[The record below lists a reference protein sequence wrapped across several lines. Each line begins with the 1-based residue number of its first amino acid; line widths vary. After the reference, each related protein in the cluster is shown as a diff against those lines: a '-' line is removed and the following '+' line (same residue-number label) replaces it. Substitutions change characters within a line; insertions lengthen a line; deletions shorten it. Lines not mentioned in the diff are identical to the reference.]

1 MTAKNQT
8 SPSILFALFFC
19 LALAGS
25 IAGQAATN
33 NIATEPD
40 ILRATLT
47 NGLQIIIVRNTL
59 APVVTTIVNYC
70 VGSDEAPAGFPGTA
84 HAAEHMMFRG
94 SPGLSADQLAAISAA
109 FGGDDNADTQQAVTQ
124 YFFTTPAE
132 NLEVALRVEATRMRD
147 LLPDESLWEKERGAI
162 EQEVAQDLSNPE
174 YVFYEQLL
182 AAVFKGS
189 PYEHS
194 PLGTRPSFDKTTGA
208 MLRKFHNAWY
218 VPNNAVL
225 VIVGNVEPQK
235 VLEQVK
241 KVFGKIPSAQLPAR
255 PEFNFGTVK
264 PDTLKLDTDLPYG
277 LTAITFRF
285 PGADS
290 PDFAAAQILSDV
302 LSSQRGKLYGLVPEG
317 KALSVEFDYETLQK
331 SGLGYAIAGFP
342 AGGDSTNLLN
352 HEKEI
357 LLAEITNGVSADLV
371 GAAKRRE
378 IISAELQK
386 NSVSGLAS
394 AWSTAVAI
402 EGRTSPDDDI
412 NLFRAVSVDDVNR
425 VAKKYLDFD
434 HAISAILTPT
444 PSDKPISSKSF
455 GGGESLVS
463 IKNADVKLPPWAKQI
478 TEQLPVPATTLNPFV
493 TNLPNGIKLIVQ
505 PEIISDTVSVY
516 GRVKNNTKVQMAA
529 GQDGV
534 DQALNKLFSYG
545 TKSLDRLAFQ
555 KALDD
560 IGANESAGV
569 DFSLQVLP
577 DQFERGVQLLADNEL
592 SPALPRDDFKIIQEQ
607 LAASVAGEIKSPGHI
622 ASHALTAA
630 LFPKHDPAR
639 RETTPD
645 TVKSLTIQDV
655 QHYYQSA
662 FRPDLTTIV
671 VIGKVTPGNAVAV
684 ISKYFGDWKAEGPKP
699 NTLFPP
705 APTNSVSVTHVPDAS
720 RVQDKITLAETLQLT
735 RTNEDY
741 YALQLGNHV
750 LGGGF
755 YATRLYRDLRE
766 KTGLVYFV
774 DSSFTVGLTRG
785 VYQVE
790 YACDPPNVSKARA
803 VILRDLNDMRAK
815 KVTAQELHQ
824 AKLML
829 LRDIPLAESSVD
841 YIAQGWLAYSALGL
855 PLDEWVHAGRIY
867 VKLDA
872 QDIQSAFAR
881 WLRPGDLVQV
891 TQGPVPQ

>member
-1 MTAKNQT
+1 M
-8 SPSILFALFFC
+8 
-19 LALAGS
+19 
-25 IAGQAATN
+25 
-33 NIATEPD
+33 
-40 ILRATLT
+40 
-47 NGLQIIIVRNTL
+47 
-59 APVVTTIVNYC
+59 
-70 VGSDEAPAGFPGTA
+70 
-84 HAAEHMMFRG
+84 
-94 SPGLSADQLAAISAA
+94 
-109 FGGDDNADTQQAVTQ
+109 
-124 YFFTTPAE
+124 
-132 NLEVALRVEATRMRD
+132 
-147 LLPDESLWEKERGAI
+147 
-162 EQEVAQDLSNPE
+162 
-174 YVFYEQLL
+174 
-182 AAVFKGS
+182 
-189 PYEHS
+189 
-194 PLGTRPSFDKTTGA
+194 
-208 MLRKFHNAWY
+208 
-218 VPNNAVL
+218 
-225 VIVGNVEPQK
+225 
-235 VLEQVK
+235 
-241 KVFGKIPSAQLPAR
+241 
-255 PEFNFGTVK
+255 
-264 PDTLKLDTDLPYG
+264 
-277 LTAITFRF
+277 
-285 PGADS
+285 
-290 PDFAAAQILSDV
+290 
-302 LSSQRGKLYGLVPEG
+302 PEG
-317 KALSVEFDYETLQK
+317 KALFAEFDYETLQK
-331 SGLGYAIAGFP
+331 SGLGYAIAEFP
-342 AGGDSTNLLN
+342 AGGDSTNLLKN
-352 HEKEI
+352 VKAI

-371 GAAKRRE
+371 EAAKRRE

-394 AWSTAVAI
+394 AWSTAIAI
-402 EGRTSPDDDI
+402 EGRNSPEDDI
-412 NLFRAVSVDDVNR
+412 NLFRAVTVDDVNR

-463 IKNADVKLPPWAKQI
+463 TKNANVTLPLWAKQI
-478 TEQLPVPATTLNPFV
+478 TEQLPVPATALNPFV

-505 PEIISDTVSVY
+505 PETISDTVSVY
-516 GRVKNNTKVQMAA
+516 GRVKNNSKVQMPA

-534 DQALNKLFSYG
+534 DETLNKLFSYG
-545 TKSLDRLAFQ
+545 TKTLDRLAFQ

-592 SPALPRDDFKIIQEQ
+592 SPALPEDDFKIIQEQ

-622 ASHALTAA
+622 AGHALTVA
-630 LFPKHDPAR
+630 LFPTNDPAR
-639 RETTPD
+639 RDTMPD
-645 TVKSLTIQDV
+645 NVKSLTIQDV
-655 QHYYQSA
+655 RHYYQSA

-671 VIGKVTPGNAVAV
+671 VIGHVALENAVAV
-684 ISKYFGDWKAEGPKP
+684 ISKYFGNWKADGEKP

-741 YALQLGNHV
+741 YALRLGNNV

-766 KTGLVYFV
+766 KNGLVYFV

-803 VILRDLNDMRAK
+803 VILRDLADMRAK

-841 YIAQGWLAYSALGL
+841 WIANGWLTYSALGL
-855 PLDEWVHAGRIY
+855 PLDERVHAGRIC

-881 WLRPGDLVQV
+881 WLRPNGLVQV
-891 TQGPVPQ
+891 TQGPAPK

>member
-1 MTAKNQT
+1 MTAKNT
-8 SPSILFALFFC
+8 KVPPLLLAFIFLI
-19 LALAGS
+19 ALARC
-25 IAGQAATN
+25 ATGQAATN
-33 NIATEPD
+33 AIPTEASV
-40 ILRATLT
+40 LRATLT
-47 NGLQIIIVRNTL
+47 NGLQVIIIRNTL
-59 APVVTTIVNYC
+59 APVVTTMVNYL

-84 HAAEHMMFRG
+84 HATEHMMFRG

-109 FGGDDNADTQQAVTQ
+109 FGGDDNADTQPAVTQ

-132 NLEVALRVEATRMRD
+132 NLEVTLRVEATRMRD

-208 MLRKFHNAWY
+208 DLRKFHNAWY
-218 VPNNAVL
+218 VPNNAIL
-225 VIVGNVEPQK
+225 VIVGNVDPPN

-241 KVFGKIPSAQLPAR
+241 NVFGKIPAVQLPAH

-302 LSSQRGKLYGLVPEG
+302 LSSQRGKLYGLVPQG
-317 KALSVEFDYETLQK
+317 KALFAEFSYDTLPK
-331 SGLGYAIAGFP
+331 AGLGYAIAGFP
-342 AGGDSTNLLN
+342 AGADSTNLLN
-352 HEKEI
+352 NVKEI

-371 GAAKRRE
+371 EAAKRRE

-402 EGRTSPDDDI
+402 EGRNSPEDDI

-463 IKNADVKLPPWAKQI
+463 TKNANVTLPSWAKKI

-505 PEIISDTVSVY
+505 PETISDTVSVH
-516 GRVKNNTKVQMAA
+516 GRVKNNPKVQMPA
-529 GQDGV
+529 GRDGV
-534 DQALNKLFSYG
+534 DQALDKLFSYG

-592 SPALPRDDFKIIQEQ
+592 SPALPEDDFKIIQEQ

-622 ASHALTAA
+622 ASHALTGA
-630 LFPKHDPAR
+630 LFPKNDPAR

-645 TVKSLTIQDV
+645 SVKLLTIQDV

-671 VIGKVTPGNAVAV
+671 VIGNVAPENAAAV
-684 ISKYFGDWKAEGPKP
+684 ISKYFGNWRADGEKP
-699 NTLFPP
+699 NTLFPS

-735 RTNEDY
+735 RTNVDY

-766 KTGLVYFV
+766 KSGLVYFV
-774 DSSFTVGLTRG
+774 NSTFTVGLTRG

-803 VILRDLNDMRAK
+803 VILRNLKDMQAK

-855 PLDEWVHAGRIY
+855 PLDERVHAGRIY

-872 QDIQSAFAR
+872 KDVQTAFTK
-881 WLRPGDLVQV
+881 WLRASDLVQV

>member
-1 MTAKNQT
+1 MPRFT
-8 SPSILFALFFC
+8 FAFIFSFT
-19 LALAGS
+19 LALAFVS
-25 IAGQAATN
+25 RA
-33 NIATEPD
+33 D
-40 ILRATLT
+40 DVLRDTLT
-47 NGLQIIIVRNTL
+47 NGLQIIIVRNTI
-59 APVVTTIVNYC
+59 APVVTTMVNYR
-70 VGSDEAPAGFPGTA
+70 VGSDEAPAGFPGMA
-84 HAAEHMMFRG
+84 HATEHMMFRG

-109 FGGDDNADTQQAVTQ
+109 FGGDDDADTQQAVTQ

-147 LLPDESLWEKERGAI
+147 LLPDESLWTKERGAI

-194 PLGTRPSFDKTTGA
+194 PLGTRPSFDKTTDA
-208 MLRKFHNAWY
+208 DLRKFHNTWY
-218 VPNNAVL
+218 APNNAVL
-225 VIVGNVEPQK
+225 VVVGNVDPEK

-241 KVFGKIPSAQLPAR
+241 NVFGEIPSKQLPAR
-255 PEFNFGTVK
+255 PEFNFGTVT
-264 PDTLKLDTDLPYG
+264 PDTMRLDTDLPYG
-277 LTAITFRF
+277 MTAITFRF

-302 LSSQRGKLYGLVPEG
+302 LSSQRGKFFGLVPEG
-317 KALSVEFDYETLQK
+317 KALSAEFDYETLQK

-342 AGGDSTNLLN
+342 AGGDSTNLLSN
-352 HEKEI
+352 VKEI
-357 LLAEITNGVSADLV
+357 LLAEITNGTSADLV
-371 GAAKRRE
+371 EAAKRRE

-402 EGRTSPDDDI
+402 ENRNSPDDDI
-412 NLFRAVSVDDVNR
+412 NLFRAVTVDDVNR
-425 VAKKYLDFD
+425 AAKKYLDFD

-444 PSDKPISSKSF
+444 PSDKPISGKSF
-455 GGGESLVS
+455 GGGESLIS
-463 IKNADVKLPPWAKQI
+463 TKNANVKLPSWAKKI
-478 TEQLPVPATTLNPFV
+478 TEGLPVPATTLNPFV
-493 TNLPNGIKLIVQ
+493 TNLSNGIKLIVQ
-505 PEIISDTVSVY
+505 PETVSDTVSVY
-516 GRVKNNTKVQMAA
+516 GRVKNNAKVQMPD
-529 GQDGV
+529 GKDGV
-534 DQALNKLFSYG
+534 DEALGKLFSYG

-555 KALDD
+555 KALDE
-560 IGANESAGV
+560 IGANESAGA

-577 DQFERGVQLLADNEL
+577 ENFERGVQLLADNEL
-592 SPALPRDDFKIIQEQ
+592 SPALPGDDFKIIETQ
-607 LAASVAGEIKSPGHI
+607 LAASVAGELQSPDHI
-622 ASHALTAA
+622 ANHALTTA
-630 LFPKHDPAR
+630 LFPKGDPAT
-639 RETTPD
+639 RETIPA
-645 TVKSLTIQDV
+645 TVKSLTIDDV
-655 QHYYQSA
+655 KDYYTGA

-671 VIGKVTPGNAVAV
+671 VIGNVAPENAVAV
-684 ISKYFGDWKAEGPKP
+684 ISKYFGDWKSSGEKP

-766 KTGLVYFV
+766 KNGLVYFV

-803 VILRDLNDMRAK
+803 VILRDLADMQAK
-815 KVTAQELHQ
+815 KVSAQELHQ
-824 AKLML
+824 AKLMM

-855 PLDEWVHAGRIY
+855 PLDERVHAGKIY
-867 VKLDA
+867 VKFDA
-872 QDIQSAFAR
+872 NDVKNAFAK
-881 WLRPGDLVQV
+881 WLRPGDLAQV